1 MDQAGSTA
9 LVHFDAARR
18 ALAMA
23 SKIDEVKQI
32 RDQAEALRQYIRQ
45 QKGGLE
51 MQNQAAEIKL
61 RAERRAGEML
71 ATIKP
76 HEGGRPRETCSIVE
90 QVLENTKLTDLGIDR
105 HQSHR
110 WQLEAGL
117 PEEIFEQHIAEVK
130 ASGEELTSIGVLQLA
145 SRIQKQEA
153 IKTVSMIEVA
163 LGEARKY
170 RCIVIDPPWPIQKIE
185 REERPMQGRDLD
197 YPTMTIDEIGNLPI
211 LEQANPAGCHLYLWV
226 THKYLPVGLRL
237 FESWGFRYQCLM
249 TWVKPTGM
257 TPYSWMY
264 NTEHVLF
271 GRVGGLQLERLGLKL
286 SFDAPVSKG
295 GHSRKPGA
303 FYERV
308 LEASP
313 GPRLEMFA
321 RRERLGFDVW
331 GNEVAGASN

>member
-1 MDQAGSTA
+1 
-9 LVHFDAARR
+9 
-18 ALAMA
+18 
-23 SKIDEVKQI
+23 
-32 RDQAEALRQYIRQ
+32 
-45 QKGGLE
+45 
-51 MQNQAAEIKL
+51 
-61 RAERRAGEML
+61 
-71 ATIKP
+71 
-76 HEGGRPRETCSIVE
+76 
-90 QVLENTKLTDLGIDR
+90 
-105 HQSHR
+105 
-110 WQLEAGL
+110 
-117 PEEIFEQHIAEVK
+117 
-130 ASGEELTSIGVLQLA
+130 
-145 SRIQKQEA
+145 
-153 IKTVSMIEVA
+153 
-163 LGEARKY
+163 
-170 RCIVIDPPWPIQKIE
+170 
-185 REERPMQGRDLD
+185 MQGRDLD